1 MLIYLEEGV
10 ETRREKI
17 LSKLVEIQYERNDVD
32 FHRGTFRARGDV
44 VEIFPASSEAKS
56 VRIELFGDVVDAIHE
71 IDPLTGKSL
80 GKLPKIAIY
89 PNTHYLIAPD
99 RYERAITGIEE
110 ELDERV
116 TYFRKA

>member
-1 MLIYLEEGV
+1 M
-10 ETRREKI
+10 
-17 LSKLVEIQYERNDVD
+17 
-32 FHRGTFRARGDV
+32 RGTMSISTAGPFARARGDV
-44 VEIFPASSEAKS
+44 IEIFPASSEAKS

-99 RYERAITGIEE
+99 RYGRAITGIE
-110 ELDERV
+110 RSW
-116 TYFRKA
+116 TRGWRR

>member
-1 MLIYLEEGV
+1 MVVYLEGGMEI
-10 ETRREKI
+10 RRGQI
-17 LSKLVEIQYERNDVD
+17 LAKLVDIQYSRNDVD

-44 VEIFPASSEAKS
+44 IEVYPASSEAKS

-71 IDPLTGKSL
+71 IDPLTGKSP

-110 ELDERV
+110 ELETQV
-116 TYFRKA
+116 AA